1 MRRRD
6 VLAVALLGLG
16 PWSLVDAEGGP
27 TLEGVKWRLVEL
39 GKRDIPKALAEERE
53 LYLIFDA
60 SQRKTAGEGRVAGF
74 VGCNHVQG
82 GYQRSGYALRFGRL
96 ASTRMACSTG
106 YELETY
112 LLRTLERVR
121 GWWIHDGALE
131 LLDQSGEVLARF
143 LPSEE

>member
-1 MRRRD
+1 MRRRQ
-6 VLAVALLGLG
+6 VLAIAPLALL
-16 PWSLVDAEGGP
+16 PWSMVRAEGGP

-39 GKRDIPKALAEERE
+39 GNRDIPKALAEERE
-53 LYLIFDA
+53 LYLVFDA
-60 SQRKTAGEGRVAGF
+60 NQGQKAGGGRVAGF

-82 GYQRSGYALRFGRL
+82 GYQRSGYALTFGRL

-112 LLRTLERVR
+112 LLRTLEKVR

-131 LLDQSGEVLARF
+131 LLDQSGDVLARF
-143 LPSEE
+143 LPAEN